1 MGEKIVLDGSKREV
15 ARAVTKD
22 SVVTCTKTS
31 APDVYVNAI
40 IVDGSTT
47 SLRAG
52 DSAAVAKIAT
62 LRLHIFRTSEEQPF
76 SASAELDLSVIT

>member
-1 MGEKIVLDGSKREV
+1 MGEKVVLNDATREV

-40 IVDGSTT
+40 TPKETT
-47 SLRAG
+47 TLHAG
-52 DSAAVAKIAT
+52 DSVPVEKMVP
-62 LRLHIFRTSEEQPF
+62 LRLHIFRTSEVNPF
-76 SASAELDLSVIT
+76 GASAEIDISAAT

>member
-52 DSAAVAKIAT
+52 DSA
-62 LRLHIFRTSEEQPF
+62 RSQRSPPCGSTS
-76 SASAELDLSVIT
+76 SA